1 MQINHLKSQIDILF
15 KRWILLSDYNYK
27 NVYDSFVF
35 IFKNNSVNLNK
46 IKRNSFFNIYVFDEF
61 YFANQ
66 KKIISLLNKFKKNFE
81 IININKHEVLI
92 FFENRLFKI
101 YFKKNFPKKIHSI
114 KSYLIYFYKI
124 KYMYSPNYIWTYLN
138 NYLFNIFKR
147 NKTYLLTYEDFL
159 KLNMKNKG
167 ISKDIRQG
175 NMNLVTNNG
184 KNINIKDI
192 INFFKKEKNK
202 KKFSKVFFNKN
213 LFYNSLN
220 SKIPI
225 YSNLNYWNS
234 SNFYLISN
242 IMYGFYVKKFQYES
256 QTLENNFYKT
266 FSSKVN
272 LVKEKNKIIKLV
284 NSCDLTII
292 NNNPYS
298 SRNRI
303 LAMIGHVLKGGE
315 YIKFRYKKYFDQNI
329 YKQKLINLFAEHFSV
344 YNYNSAKIFNLD
356 SNYKKIF
363 EDRGIQITY
372 GFDIKPSNNKLEVNF
387 IMKNYYKK
395 FKFIEVNTLLDLP
408 LVILNLIFIKKN
420 KVSYF
425 YLDSKNNS
433 TYLNKIFF
441 LRHAMKILL
450 TIMNLKPKILIVIE

>member
-1 MQINHLKSQIDILF
+1 MKDNNLKKQIDIHF
-15 KRWILLSDYNYK
+15 KNWILLSNYNYK

-61 YFANQ
+61 YFADQ
-66 KKIISLLNKFKKNFE
+66 KKIISLLNKFQNNFE
-81 IININKHEVLI
+81 IININRHEVLI

-101 YFKKNFPKKIHSI
+101 YFKKIFPKKIYSI

-138 NYLFNIFKR
+138 NYLSNIFQR

-167 ISKDIRQG
+167 ISKDARQG

-184 KNINIKDI
+184 KNTSIKDI
-192 INFFKKEKNK
+192 INFFKKEKNR
-202 KKFSKVFFNKN
+202 KKFSKVYFNKN

-225 YSNLNYWNS
+225 HLNLNYWNS

-242 IMYGFYVKKFQYES
+242 IMYGFYDKKFQYES
-256 QTLENNFYKT
+256 QTLENNFYKI
-266 FSSKVN
+266 FSSKLN
-272 LVKEKNKIIKLV
+272 LIKKKNKIIKLV
-284 NSCDLTII
+284 NSCDLIII

-298 SRNRI
+298 SRNRL

-408 LVILNLIFIKKN
+408 PVILNLIFIKKN
-420 KVSYF
+420 KASYF
-425 YLDSKNNS
+425 YLDIKNNS
-433 TYLNKIFF
+433 TYLNKNFF

-450 TIMNLKPKILIVIE
+450 TIIKLKPKILIVIE

>member
-1 MQINHLKSQIDILF
+1 
-15 KRWILLSDYNYK
+15 
-27 NVYDSFVF
+27 
-35 IFKNNSVNLNK
+35 
-46 IKRNSFFNIYVFDEF
+46 
-61 YFANQ
+61 
-66 KKIISLLNKFKKNFE
+66 
-81 IININKHEVLI
+81 
-92 FFENRLFKI
+92 
-101 YFKKNFPKKIHSI
+101 
-114 KSYLIYFYKI
+114 
-124 KYMYSPNYIWTYLN
+124 
-138 NYLFNIFKR
+138 
-147 NKTYLLTYEDFL
+147 
-159 KLNMKNKG
+159 
-167 ISKDIRQG
+167 
-175 NMNLVTNNG
+175 
-184 KNINIKDI
+184 
-192 INFFKKEKNK
+192 
-202 KKFSKVFFNKN
+202 
-213 LFYNSLN
+213 
-220 SKIPI
+220 
-225 YSNLNYWNS
+225 
-234 SNFYLISN
+234 
-242 IMYGFYVKKFQYES
+242 MYGFYVKKFQYES

-408 LVILNLIFIKKN
+408 PVILNLIFIKKN
-420 KVSYF
+420 KASYF
-425 YLDSKNNS
+425 YLDIKNNS
-433 TYLNKIFF
+433 TYLNKNFF

-450 TIMNLKPKILIVIE
+450 TIIKLKPKILIVIE